1 MNVQNK
7 STDKLGRKETKLLSQ
22 ERLDIRKD
30 GSSFSLVGSGDP
42 RDRPNTQ
49 NYVRCSRTEHKWKSC
64 TVRPAGRLKGL
75 AVIQINERG
84 SRRGSAR
91 LPAILMIPRFLKWPT
106 FRGLS
111 LSLSRSKVAAGRTST
126 PMIITLVHKLVHNL
140 FPPLSAFFYS
150 EPTILLHPLLLHPVP
165 SIPPISPLLL
175 SPDPLFSSSP
185 SWCRLYSA
193 YNSLRGE
200 KERERDS
207 PINEVPTEN
216 L

>member
-1 MNVQNK
+1 MYKIKAPINWAEKKRNYFPK
-7 STDKLGRKETKLLSQ
+7 NDSIYAKMDHLSASSD
-22 ERLDIRKD
+22 RVIP
-30 GSSFSLVGSGDP
+30 GSAEYTEL
-42 RDRPNTQ
+42 
-49 NYVRCSRTEHKWKSC
+49 RCSRTEHKWKSC

-106 FRGLS
+106 FRG

-200 KERERDS
+200 KEKERDS